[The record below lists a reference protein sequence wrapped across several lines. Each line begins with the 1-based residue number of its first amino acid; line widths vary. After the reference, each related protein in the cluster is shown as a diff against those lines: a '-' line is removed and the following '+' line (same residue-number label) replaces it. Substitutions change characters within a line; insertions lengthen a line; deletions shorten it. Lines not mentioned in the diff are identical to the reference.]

1 MEIGCEPC
9 SDAGQVVFDLDT
21 TVLDYTGVGVD
32 VKPCIDQVKPAA
44 LAAPAAAQVTP
55 SGGGSGSG
63 DGDRAEEPDVD
74 APAAKAP
81 RLS

>member
-1 MEIGCEPC
+1 MEIECEPC

-21 TVLDYTGVGVD
+21 TVLDYTSSGVD
-32 VKPCIDQVKPAA
+32 VKPCVDQVKPAA

-55 SGGGSGSG
+55 SGVGSG
-63 DGDRAEEPDVD
+63 DADRAEEPDVD